1 MFDRISGIYDRLNG
15 VMTAGL
21 HHVWR
26 RRAVDLA
33 GIGPGARVLDV
44 ATGTGD
50 LAFEAAARVAP
61 GGIVIGADFSEQ
73 MLEVARRKAGTAGR
87 APGAVVSFEQAN
99 ALALPYP
106 DDQFDA
112 ATVGFGVRNF
122 SDLDQGLRELAR
134 VVRPGGKVVI
144 LEMTTPRAAPAL
156 DLLRAVV
163 RPDRARF
170 GSPCGRPTGVQ
181 LPAELG
187 QTLPRTAGAGRQ
199 DGRCGPARDPLHRHG
214 WGHHRPPCRYRR
226 VVPHPVSTYSTATAQ
241 AVVAAGGTEA
251 ERVLLRVEQRMAAL
265 SGAHGAV
272 LGHHAGATIS
282 AGGKRLRPLLVCLA
296 SGVPVAE
303 NDGVVRSA
311 VAVELVHAATLV
323 HDDVLDGAASRRGR
337 PTVVAAAG
345 RLMATATGDLLF
357 SRAFAE
363 LAAGGSVQAV
373 RILSTA
379 SSGLAAGELMQRA
392 DAWDTSVPVSRY
404 LERCRLKTGV
414 LFRGACELG
423 ALHGGG
429 HVDGLGRFG
438 ESIGIA
444 FQLLDDILDV
454 TGPPERTGKPRG
466 ADLLDGTV
474 TLPLIGALER
484 DATLRELDLRTVRTP
499 PAAAAVCERIAAT
512 GALELARE
520 RALELV
526 AAAKAAL
533 PALPDDQRAALELV
547 ADGVVERYS

>member
-1 MFDRISGIYDRLNG
+1 M
-15 VMTAGL
+15 
-21 HHVWR
+21 
-26 RRAVDLA
+26 
-33 GIGPGARVLDV
+33 
-44 ATGTGD
+44 
-50 LAFEAAARVAP
+50 
-61 GGIVIGADFSEQ
+61 
-73 MLEVARRKAGTAGR
+73 
-87 APGAVVSFEQAN
+87 
-99 ALALPYP
+99 
-106 DDQFDA
+106 
-112 ATVGFGVRNF
+112 
-122 SDLDQGLRELAR
+122 
-134 VVRPGGKVVI
+134 
-144 LEMTTPRAAPAL
+144 
-156 DLLRAVV
+156 
-163 RPDRARF
+163 
-170 GSPCGRPTGVQ
+170 
-181 LPAELG
+181 
-187 QTLPRTAGAGRQ
+187 
-199 DGRCGPARDPLHRHG
+199 
-214 WGHHRPPCRYRR
+214 
-226 VVPHPVSTYSTATAQ
+226 
-241 AVVAAGGTEA
+241 VAAGGVEA
-251 ERVLLRVEQRMAAL
+251 ERVMRRVEERMASL
-265 SGAHGAV
+265 LGAHGAV
-272 LGHHAGATIS
+272 LADHAGATIS

-296 SGVPVAE
+296 SGVPVAD

-323 HDDVLDGAASRRGR
+323 HDDVLDGAALRRGR

-363 LAAGGSVQAV
+363 LAAGGSVEAV

-392 DAWDTSVPVSRY
+392 DAWDTSVAVARY

-474 TLPLIGALER
+474 TLPLIDALER
-484 DATLRELDLRTVRTP
+484 DATLRELDLRSVRTP
-499 PAAAAVCERIAAT
+499 ADAAGVCDRIAAT

-533 PALPDDQRAALELV
+533 PALPDDQRAALDLV